1 MLPRRLATE
10 EAGSM
15 ESAVMKLVM
24 KNRVPSLLSEILN
37 LSWKKNVI
45 QELQNISW
53 EVSCGM
59 EKETNSGARELAN
72 ESSANRMHNLMT
84 VILLLRLKVTDFQN
98 GKVFFFGDES
108 SVSDSSDGVSK
119 SVVNSGGVFSI
130 SQFLLRPKMKQSII
144 PPSAE
149 YAQKT
154 ALYALM
160 VSHPNPL
167 MRKLTNTPQTPK
179 PVADPSAPSNEYQA
193 YISPRFSLGVIWAIV
208 DSSIAR
214 KGPISLPLGI
224 YISKKLKGP
233 WM

>member
-53 EVSCGM
+53 EVSCGI

-84 VILLLRLKVTDFQN
+84 VILLLRLKVTNFQN
-98 GKVFFFGDES
+98 GKVFFFCGGS
-108 SVSDSSDGVSK
+108 SVSDSSDGVSE
-119 SVVNSGGVFSI
+119 SVVGSGVFST
-130 SQFLLRPKMKQSII
+130 SQFLLRAKMKQSII

-160 VSHPNPL
+160 VSQPNPL
-167 MRKLTNTPQTPK
+167 TR
-179 PVADPSAPSNEYQA
+179 
-193 YISPRFSLGVIWAIV
+193 
-208 DSSIAR
+208 
-214 KGPISLPLGI
+214 
-224 YISKKLKGP
+224 
-233 WM
+233 